1 MITGCCEK
9 ESLWRRGVS
18 VFLALTEASFKVGK
32 CGGNTSLSQLA
43 CWHKHFF
50 KRSSIFRLAPATS
63 DKLRPKLPER
73 EIRKK
78 YAASRRLRPNQ
89 TQFTRQRSFSS
100 WNYVRCA
107 NQRLAPGRRA
117 AAEAGKDQ
125 EGMRCVGESEDE
137 RNERRNEAEFPAN
150 EPHFVISCDIGFV
163 PSFLR
168 SD

>member
-18 VFLALTEASFKVGK
+18 VFLALTDASFKVGK

-117 AAEAGKDQ
+117 ARQ
-125 EGMRCVGESEDE
+125 Q
-137 RNERRNEAEFPAN
+137 RRGRIRRGCDAWVNQKTNGTNGGTNPNFQRTN
-150 EPHFVISCDIGFV
+150 LIS
-163 PSFLR
+163 
-168 SD
+168 